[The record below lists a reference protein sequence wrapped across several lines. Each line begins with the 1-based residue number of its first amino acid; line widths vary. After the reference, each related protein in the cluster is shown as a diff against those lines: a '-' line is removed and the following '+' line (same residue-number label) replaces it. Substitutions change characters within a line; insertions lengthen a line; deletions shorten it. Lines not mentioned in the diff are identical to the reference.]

1 MEDNKLEQHQDG
13 FIRQVLH
20 VLKRNMGLIL
30 AVILIITACGVGYSY
45 VREPKY
51 TANMRVRFSVKGK
64 ESSVIGENRQYI
76 NTIVD
81 FVDEGVVVDR
91 ANAYYIQWVD
101 GYKKEGKTVQ
111 EFCKDFKEIGIDG
124 VVNKLYN
131 YYDRINT
138 LKADRFIFAGSITTL
153 TKQNQNETN
162 WIFQIGYTDI
172 DVQDALEKTYILV
185 LAFEHELEG
194 GDYFVGESTSLKVNI
209 GDLGFAGTSIDLPKI
224 NIIIISFALGVI
236 LALILVY
243 LKNILDNTVKDRAEL
258 EKITG
263 AEIIGCIELVEE
275 GKNGK

>member
-20 VLKRNMGLIL
+20 VLKRNMVLIL
-30 AVILIITACGVGYSY
+30 AVILIITACGMGYSY
-45 VREPKY
+45 VRNPKY
-51 TANMRVRFSVKGK
+51 TANKRVRFSVKGK

-111 EFCKDFKEIGIDG
+111 EFCMDFKEIGIDG
-124 VVNKLYN
+124 VVNELYN
-131 YYDRINT
+131 NYDRINT
-138 LKADRFIFAGSITTL
+138 LKADRFIFANSITTL

-162 WIFQIGYTDI
+162 WIFQIGYTDV

-209 GDLGFAGTSIDLPKI
+209 GDLGFAGTSIDLPKT

-243 LKNILDNTVKDRAEL
+243 LKNVLDNTVKDRAEL